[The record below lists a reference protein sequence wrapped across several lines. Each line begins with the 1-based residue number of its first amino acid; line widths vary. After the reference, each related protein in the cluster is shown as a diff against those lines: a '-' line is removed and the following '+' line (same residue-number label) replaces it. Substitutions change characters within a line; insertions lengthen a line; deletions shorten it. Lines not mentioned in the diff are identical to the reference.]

1 MDSEEEQEGGEA
13 GGHGEHLS
21 IRNTPSD
28 TDVIAEHQ
36 VRAGRVSDPGRR
48 TYRTTQNSAGQGV
61 QGKTRSW

>member
-1 MDSEEEQEGGEA
+1 MDREEEQEGGEA

-28 TDVIAEHQ
+28 TDMIAEHQ
-36 VRAGRVSDPGRR
+36 LRAGRVSDPGR
-48 TYRTTQNSAGQGV
+48 TYRTMQNSAGQGD